1 MSPVAEGKL
10 RLGGMAL
17 RNGLLIHGPTHWAAS
32 VRDDAGEI
40 RTASGRKPRL
50 RAADGVP
57 GVRGVV
63 RLGEAFV
70 VIPLV
75 KRALPAA
82 KLPFES
88 PSVVAVAAGASLT
101 GALLRRRLRGPI
113 GETAAAT
120 LSLAPAVLAL
130 RGGEL
135 AAYHGV
141 EHKAIAA
148 YESSDEDAD
157 AADAAKEHDRC
168 GSHLVTPLLASNIA
182 GALLVR
188 QVLEKPGPVAGAGVA
203 VASTAAAVEIFVWC
217 ERNAG
222 TPLARALR
230 RPGFELQRLLG
241 TREPDERQLE
251 VGRAALAEILRAET
265 QPPRWGL
272 DPSPVLAAR
281 GDTGGRWSS
290 TARTSG
296 SSTSRTRARPFR
308 SWSSRRRRRCGT
320 TSKAASSPGRRS
332 SSWRSS
338 ASSCGGR

>member
-1 MSPVAEGKL
+1 MSPVAEDKL

-17 RNGLLIHGPTHWAAS
+17 RNGLLVHGPTHWAAS

-50 RAADGVP
+50 KAVDPVP
-57 GVRGVV
+57 GLRGVA

-75 KRALPAA
+75 KRSLPQA

-88 PSVVAVAAGASLT
+88 PSVVGIAAGASLT
-101 GALLRRRLRGPI
+101 GALMRRRVGGSI
-113 GETAAAT
+113 GEAAAAA

-148 YESSDEDAD
+148 YESPDDQD

-168 GSHLVTPLLASNIA
+168 GSHLVTPLLASNLA
-182 GALLVR
+182 GALLIR
-188 QVLEKPGPVAGAGVA
+188 QVLERPGPVAGAGVA
-203 VASTAAAVEIFVWC
+203 VASTAVAVEVFAWC
-217 ERNAG
+217 ERHSG
-222 TPLARALR
+222 SPLARALR
-230 RPGFELQRLLG
+230 RPGYELQRLLG

-251 VGRAALAEILRAET
+251 VGRAALAEILRVE
-265 QPPRWGL
+265 
-272 DPSPVLAAR
+272 PSPSV
-281 GDTGGRWSS
+281 
-290 TARTSG
+290 
-296 SSTSRTRARPFR
+296 
-308 SWSSRRRRRCGT
+308 
-320 TSKAASSPGRRS
+320 
-332 SSWRSS
+332 
-338 ASSCGGR
+338 

>member
-1 MSPVAEGKL
+1 VSPVAEDKL

-17 RNGLLIHGPTHWAAS
+17 RNGLLVHGPTHWAAS

-50 RAADGVP
+50 RAVDPVP
-57 GVRGVV
+57 GLRGVA

-75 KRALPAA
+75 KRSLPQA

-88 PSVVAVAAGASLT
+88 PSVVGIAAGASLT
-101 GALLRRRLRGPI
+101 GALMRRRVGGSV
-113 GETAAAT
+113 GEAAAAA

-148 YESSDEDAD
+148 YEAPDDQDAS
-157 AADAAKEHDRC
+157 DAAKEHDRC
-168 GSHLVTPLLASNIA
+168 GSHLVTPLLASNLA

-188 QVLEKPGPVAGAGVA
+188 QVLERPGPVAGAGVA
-203 VASTAAAVEIFVWC
+203 VASTAVAVEVFAWC
-217 ERNAG
+217 ERHSG
-222 TPLARALR
+222 SPLARALR
-230 RPGFELQRLLG
+230 RPGYELQRVLG

-251 VGRAALAEILRAET
+251 VGRAALAEILRVE
-265 QPPRWGL
+265 
-272 DPSPVLAAR
+272 PSPSV
-281 GDTGGRWSS
+281 
-290 TARTSG
+290 
-296 SSTSRTRARPFR
+296 
-308 SWSSRRRRRCGT
+308 
-320 TSKAASSPGRRS
+320 
-332 SSWRSS
+332 
-338 ASSCGGR
+338 